1 MTFGEMIQTMR
12 ERLTS
17 RGRSP
22 NPEDRIVKMGI
33 YSNCSYMS
41 EQKIQEAVEF
51 FAKRA
56 ITASTLG
63 EKLNPL
69 EALGVQLLLESAH
82 LYDDL

>member
-12 ERLTS
+12 DRLTS
-17 RGRSP
+17 RGTRTVP
-22 NPEDRIVKMGI
+22 KDRFVKMGVF
-33 YSNCSYMS
+33 SNYGYMS